1 MHVSLRDW
9 MKLSGNNHEEI
20 YNFFILYHDLME
32 VTKVWQ
38 NQFGG
43 GHIHN
48 LKACPMGVGHL

>member
-1 MHVSLRDW
+1 